1 MLWFLMLELEI
12 VNAKKRE
19 DLCHTIVEWFH
30 KNYLENYEIE
40 IIVEHKNLKEDE
52 VYGYCDISPYE
63 EDGENPRSFLIELEK
78 TLKTDDYIRTL
89 LHELYHTFQFCQG
102 WLKIKNAKRYW
113 NTIIIDDLDYVN
125 QPHEIEAEQ
134 KESILYDHFVTF
146 LDGT

>member
-1 MLWFLMLELEI
+1 MLELEI

-19 DLCHTIVEWFH
+19 DLCYTIVEWFH
-30 KNYLENYEIE
+30 KHYLENYEIE
-40 IIVEHKNLKEDE
+40 IIVEHKNLKQDE

-89 LHELYHTFQFCQG
+89 LHELYHAFQFCQG

-134 KESILYDHFVTF
+134 KESILYEHFVTF

>member
-19 DLCHTIVEWFH
+19 DLCYTIVEWFH

-89 LHELYHTFQFCQG
+89 LHELYHAFQFCQG

-113 NTIIIDDLDYVN
+113 NTIIIDGLDYDK
-125 QPHEIEAEQ
+125 QPHEIQAEQ
-134 KESILYDHFVTF
+134 QEAILYQDFVTF
-146 LDGT
+146 LDGA

>member
-1 MLWFLMLELEI
+1 MLELEI
-12 VNAKKRE
+12 INAKKRE
-19 DLCHTIVEWFH
+19 DLCYTIVEWFS

-40 IIVEHKNLKEDE
+40 IIVEHKNLKKDE
-52 VYGYCDISPYE
+52 VYGYCNISPYE

-78 TLKTDDYIRTL
+78 TLKTDDYIKTL
-89 LHELYHTFQFCQG
+89 LHELYHAYQFCQG

-134 KESILYDHFVTF
+134 QEPILYDHFVTF
-146 LDGT
+146 LDGA